1 MSSLW
6 SSSLRLVVSQ
16 WRHNRE
22 NRRFWVLPNSRRIST
37 FVSSPVSSS
46 HDDNSSSPKKPH
58 VFTRKK
64 IFETRVSYIACDL
77 LFAFSLEIFFFL
89 FGDNDPEFMWLQLGY
104 DPSEE
109 LFGLSADLQSRFSQI
124 LGVLFPFC

>member
-16 WRHNRE
+16 WRHNRA
-22 NRRFWVLPNSRRIST
+22 NRRYWVLPNSRRIST

-64 IFETRVSYIACDL
+64 ILKLVFLTLHVTFCLRFL
-77 LFAFSLEIFFFL
+77 LKFSFFFL
-89 FGDNDPEFMWLQLGY
+89 VIMILSFMWLQLGY